1 MHNKNCTVHSSFIKY
16 HNVITAE
23 IIVLHA
29 KRTITFPETRS
40 AFARE
45 SRQEDLTRMSSYPVA
60 ELQRKL
66 TTTWSDITSMRT
78 CSCWRWATR
87 GSIRTANAI
96 IRARRVILA
105 IRVILPPD
113 TTSLSSNYHRRPR
126 IYRIHPSPIPRMHT
140 CMFTTT
146 VTRESETDKKCLCKC
161 ATQAWRGLVHSGWR
175 ISNILRWIM
184 TIAESSSE
192 FSRATLKILVWF
204 SRWRACQERSSREIQ
219 GAAC

>member
-1 MHNKNCTVHSSFIKY
+1 MLITHNKNCTAHSSFIKY
-16 HNVITAE
+16 HNIIMAE

-40 AFARE
+40 AFACE

-113 TTSLSSNYHRRPR
+113 TTSLSSKYHRRPR

-146 VTRESETDKKCLCKC
+146 ATRESERTRNVCVNALRKLDEDWFTRDEGS
-161 ATQAWRGLVHSGWR
+161 ATSCV
-175 ISNILRWIM
+175 
-184 TIAESSSE
+184 E
-192 FSRATLKILVWF
+192 
-204 SRWRACQERSSREIQ
+204 
-219 GAAC
+219 